1 MDPPVFITTTVKL
14 KEFKINAEDDEL
26 PPTSGIKNAG
36 MVKKNVSK
44 TSNAVSNHRC
54 NSRGYHII
62 FERIKIKFH
71 ILRC

>member
-36 MVKKNVSK
+36 MVKKTFLRPLMQYLIIAVTVVVTTLYSK
-44 TSNAVSNHRC
+44 
-54 NSRGYHII
+54 
-62 FERIKIKFH
+62 E
-71 ILRC
+71 